1 MYVVTV
7 SDEKSRN
14 EFAVM
19 PCQHG
24 YSLSDTK
31 KAFTPPEHITTSQ
44 PIVLP

>member
-14 EFAVM
+14 EFAIM

-24 YSLSDTK
+24 YSLFVIRGFDSQYHLSDRSK
-31 KAFTPPEHITTSQ
+31 
-44 PIVLP
+44 LRLCN

>member
-19 PCQHG
+19 PFQHG
-24 YSLSDTK
+24 SSLSDTK
-31 KAFTPPEHITTSQ
+31 KTITMPEHITALQ
-44 PIVLP
+44 LVA